1 MKLKSLLVL
10 PFLFLCLLSFSQ
22 NLKSTN
28 INYPDNVNASL
39 TKKEKNMIEEVY
51 KSEAK
56 EMVYDN
62 EEFLKDIKHLLR
74 NRILIY
80 EDTDPKTQK
89 KGKLLSNV
97 PLSNAYNKDLKRDTK
112 FKLKKFNPLK
122 YQLDFF
128 AKGTYVYQVDNT
140 NYFIQVTSQYRTFK

>member
-10 PFLFLCLLSFSQ
+10 PVLFLCLLSFSQ
-22 NLKSTN
+22 NQTHAK
-28 INYPDNVNASL
+28 INYPNNVDTPL
-39 TKKEKNMIEEVY
+39 TKKEKSMIEEVY
-51 KSEAK
+51 QLQAQ

-62 EEFLKDIKHLLR
+62 ESFLKDIKHLLR

-80 EDTDPKTQK
+80 EDVDPKTQK

-97 PLSNAYNKDLKRDTK
+97 PLFKTYNKNLKRDTK
-112 FKLKKFNPLK
+112 FNVENFNPLK

-128 AKGTYVYQVDNT
+128 ANGTYVYQIDNT
-140 NYFIQVTSQYRTFK
+140 NYFIQVTSQYRKFK